1 VFLKGNTNE
10 DVCDYRIELDLSDS
24 SCVIYAGQSSF
35 QVVAKVRRTL
45 SLSLSLSL
53 IYLFFLVQLVGH
65 ECTYHVNND

>member
-45 SLSLSLSL
+45 SLSL

-65 ECTYHVNND
+65 ECTYVPCE